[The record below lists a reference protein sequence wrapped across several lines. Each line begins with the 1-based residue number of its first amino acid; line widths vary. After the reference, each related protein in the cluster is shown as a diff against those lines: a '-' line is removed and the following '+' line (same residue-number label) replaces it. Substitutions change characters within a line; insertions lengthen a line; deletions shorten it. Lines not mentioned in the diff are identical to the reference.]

1 MLINSLQ
8 HAHTRSIAVA
18 ASPVTMLAYLSE
30 HRNLP
35 DWAPRF
41 APSISER
48 GGQLLVRRDDAS
60 EFAIRLEVSAERG
73 TVDIVS
79 ALDPRRG
86 AFTRVIPNGEGSEYL
101 FTLLFDPSTE
111 PEVVAA
117 QMTVVEDEL
126 AAVRDACE
134 TQATAAEHPVS

>member
-1 MLINSLQ
+1 MLMKPLQ
-8 HAHTRSIAVA
+8 HAHSRSIAVA
-18 ASPVTMLAYLSE
+18 ASPATMLAYLSD

-48 GGQLLVRRDDAS
+48 GGQLLVRRDDGG

-86 AFTRVIPNGEGSEYL
+86 AFTRVIPNGEGSEYV
-101 FTLLFDPSTE
+101 FTLFFDASTE
-111 PEVVAA
+111 PGVVAA
-117 QMTVVEDEL
+117 QMTVVDDEL
-126 AAVRDACE
+126 TAVRDACE
-134 TQATAAEHPVS
+134 TR